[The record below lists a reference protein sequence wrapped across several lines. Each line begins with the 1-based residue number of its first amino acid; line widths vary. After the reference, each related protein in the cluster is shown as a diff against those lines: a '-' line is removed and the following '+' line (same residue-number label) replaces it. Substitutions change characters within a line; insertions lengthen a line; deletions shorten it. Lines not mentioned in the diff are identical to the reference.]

1 MPNSAR
7 SSARIKSQH
16 ERAEQEGEGRVLTPR
31 SGPRCCATWAAM
43 RRPSVNKCRQKSN
56 HGILRVGFVAKECSA
71 EQCCGTVPAWE
82 HSHLA
87 VWAVPVTPKA
97 AGKGWC
103 ENRGLQGGHRCKTRV
118 RKVTMPI
125 APAGFVSYHPW
136 VDFASP
142 AFHVFTINTD
152 TESNHTR
159 WIIPHCRGRELKIFR
174 VWLTSSSGC
183 HLKLRVALQRGLAVS
198 FQRRL
203 RYNPKSEHLHD
214 RHPRLEGQ
222 IPSSLSHGCS
232 GVDREH
238 RLCFLWGLYL
248 SPCRFPHLPP
258 FNAMADT
265 RLLGRMRSRT
275 CSWAVTQ
282 KTLLKKAR
290 HEAFQKVA
298 FFAASVFRWIGP
310 ILTVQTGELLSSL
323 TSILESCFILHYF
336 RNAK

>member
-1 MPNSAR
+1 MPS
-7 SSARIKSQH
+7 
-16 ERAEQEGEGRVLTPR
+16 EEQSR
-31 SGPRCCATWAAM
+31 
-43 RRPSVNKCRQKSN
+43 
-56 HGILRVGFVAKECSA
+56 
-71 EQCCGTVPAWE
+71 
-82 HSHLA
+82 HS
-87 VWAVPVTPKA
+87 P
-97 AGKGWC
+97 GWI
-103 ENRGLQGGHRCKTRV
+103 RCKRV
-118 RKVTMPI
+118 QCWALLWDGSCMRALPPSGLSRPCDTKGSRERVMWEQGLARRSPLQNESEKRVTMPI
-125 APAGFVSYHPW
+125 APAGFVSYQPW

-142 AFHVFTINTD
+142 AFYVFTINTD

-159 WIIPHCRGRELKIFR
+159 WIISHCSGRELKIFR

-203 RYNPKSEHLHD
+203 RYNPKSEHLRD

-232 GVDREH
+232 GVDRGH

-282 KTLLKKAR
+282 KTLLKKSR
-290 HEAFQKVA
+290 HEAFQNVA
-298 FFAASVFRWIGP
+298 FFCSFCVQVNRSHSHCSDRRAA
-310 ILTVQTGELLSSL
+310 L
-323 TSILESCFILHYF
+323 
-336 RNAK
+336 